1 MSGVTKTNTH
11 IRFDRGEAPG
21 GRYRTR
27 KQRSVRPA
35 GEDDAAGRPCT
46 RLAAARA
53 PPLLPSLR
61 CHQVRNPGFAFQ
73 PRSPQRESQAVPS
86 CHPWHMRR
94 GPTGFPRRPPASSA
108 SNGTAVKW
116 PRLLCQPL
124 EGQHTHTPGQ
134 SESQPALR
142 ACQDARASATG
153 RGSLAR
159 WGFLRSV
166 LPQHSAGSEGP
177 HPCQRAQVSVYPTR
191 RQALGPGK
199 RE

>member
-1 MSGVTKTNTH
+1 M
-11 IRFDRGEAPG
+11 
-21 GRYRTR
+21 R
-27 KQRSVRPA
+27 KQRGVRPA

-61 CHQVRNPGFAFQ
+61 CRQVRNPGFAFQ

-116 PRLLCQPL
+116 PSAVPAPGGPTHPHPRAVRIPASSPGLPGRTRKCHRQRELGKVGLPQVCAPATLCWIRGTPPMSAGTGVSL
-124 EGQHTHTPGQ
+124 PHT
-134 SESQPALR
+134 
-142 ACQDARASATG
+142 SAGAGPWETGVNTIPSFIHPTDSSRG
-153 RGSLAR
+153 RG
-159 WGFLRSV
+159 
-166 LPQHSAGSEGP
+166 HEN
-177 HPCQRAQVSVYPTR
+177 T
-191 RQALGPGK
+191 
-199 RE
+199 